1 MPSPGSQPFPT
12 CSALSSAAG
21 EDLWATATQTTVFFL
36 LEYRQAWGK
45 KAVPESDLPSA
56 VKTFLDDL
64 AKSLPAAK
72 FLLIK
77 GPPPAAG
84 LRFFVAVSDQAAPVV
99 YEFTL
104 PNYEAVLDLD
114 FQALLSGAS
123 HYHGNRRQA
132 PLYLV
137 CTNGRRDA
145 CCARLGAPVYQALQ
159 AALGDQ
165 AVPLAWQV
173 THIGGHR
180 FAANVL
186 VLPEGLLY
194 GRMTLQDVPALIHAH
209 AQGHVL
215 LEKLRGRSACSLTAQ
230 AAEHFL
236 RCQTGQLD
244 AAAWRLLEQQPAG
257 AQQWAVRFAHLE
269 TGQEHIVMLAQNTQ
283 DQSVYESCSLDKQ
296 TPVKHFRLISIATQ
310 SPNPPA
316 VTAPS

>member
-1 MPSPGSQPFPT
+1 MPSPGSQPLTT
-12 CSALSSAAG
+12 CSALSSAVG
-21 EDLWATATQTTVFFL
+21 EELWATATQTTVYFL

-45 KAVPESDLPSA
+45 KAVPESALPAA
-56 VKTFLDDL
+56 VKTFLDDQ

-84 LRFFVAVSDQAAPVV
+84 PRFFVAVSDQAASLV

-123 HYHGNRRQA
+123 HYQGNRRLA

-145 CCARLGAPVYQALQ
+145 CCARHGTPVYQALQ
-159 AALGDQ
+159 AALVDQ
-165 AVPLAWQV
+165 AVLLVWQV
-173 THIGGHR
+173 THVGGHR

-194 GRMTLQDVPALIHAH
+194 GRMTPQDVTALIQAH

-215 LEKLRGRSACSLTAQ
+215 LEKFRGRSACSPTAQ

-236 RCQTGQLD
+236 RRQTGQLG
-244 AAAWRLLEQQPAG
+244 AAAWRLLEEQPAG
-257 AQQWAVRFAHLE
+257 ERQWTVRFANPANSLE
-269 TGQEHIVMLAQNTQ
+269 YHVNLALDTENHT
-283 DQSVYESCSLDKQ
+283 VYESCSLDKK
-296 TPVKHFRLISIATQ
+296 TPVKQFRLISISNQSTNLTASPAT
-310 SPNPPA
+310 S
-316 VTAPS
+316 